1 MRRDAADHA
10 LTDWLARVE
19 TLHPRSIEL
28 GLDRVREVA
37 ARLGLA
43 PTAVVFT
50 VGGTNGK
57 GSTCAMLE
65 SILLAAGYRVGLY
78 TSPHLVH
85 FNERARING
94 APVSSEWL
102 VEQFEEVERARAT
115 TALTYFEFTTLA
127 VLRGFQHTP
136 LDVLVLEVGLGGR
149 LDAVNLIDADCSI
162 ITSIDIDHAD
172 YLGSTR
178 EAIGFEKAHI
188 YRPGRPAICTDP
200 FPPDSLITHA
210 RAIGADLWCFGRD
223 FNYSGD
229 RQQWAYGG
237 RALRRASLAY
247 PALRG
252 ANQLLN
258 ASGVLAALEAMRL
271 RLPVTAQAIRQGL
284 ATVELPGRF
293 QVLPGRPAI
302 VLDVAHNPH
311 AAAHLASNL
320 DNMGFFPETW
330 AVFGAM
336 RDKDIDA
343 ILRSLG
349 DRVNHWLLTDLPGPR
364 AASARSLADR
374 VASVS
379 GEQAQSSARCFERPR
394 DALAFAREQ
403 ADENDR
409 ILVFGSFLTVA
420 DILSAR
426 ADEQHSRTA

>member
-1 MRRDAADHA
+1 MSTADQA
-10 LTDWLARVE
+10 LADWLARVE

-28 GLDRVREVA
+28 GLERVREVA
-37 ARLGLA
+37 SRLNLRPSA
-43 PTAVVFT
+43 LVFT

-65 SILLAAGYRVGLY
+65 SILLASGYRVGLY
-78 TSPHLVH
+78 TSPHLIR

-94 APVSSEWL
+94 VPVSSDWL
-102 VEQFEEVERARAT
+102 IERFEQVERARGQ

-127 VLRGFQHTP
+127 ILLGFQHTE
-136 LDVLVLEVGLGGR
+136 LDALILEVGLGGR
-149 LDAVNLIDADCSI
+149 LDAVNLIDADCAVV
-162 ITSIDIDHAD
+162 TSVDIDHSE
-172 YLGSTR
+172 YLGPTR

-188 YRPGRPAICTDP
+188 YRAGRPAICADP
-200 FPPDSLITHA
+200 MPPESLLLHA
-210 RAIGADLWCFGRD
+210 QSIGADVWRFGRD

-229 RQQWAYGG
+229 RQQWSYGG
-237 RALRRASLAY
+237 RSMRRGGLAY

-258 ASGVLAALEAMRL
+258 ASGVLAALEAVRS
-271 RLPVTAQAIRQGL
+271 RLPVSAQAVRQGL
-284 ATVELPGRF
+284 AAVELPGRF
-293 QVLPGRPAI
+293 QVLAGRPSVI
-302 VLDVAHNPH
+302 LDVAHNPH

-330 AVFGAM
+330 AVFGVM

-343 ILRSLG
+343 IIQALG
-349 DRVNHWLLTDLPGPR
+349 DRVTHWLLTNLPGPR
-364 AASARSLADR
+364 AEAAERLADR
-374 VASVS
+374 LAAITP
-379 GEQAQSSARCFERPR
+379 GCDRARMHCFGRPR
-394 DALAFAREQ
+394 DALAFARSK

-426 ADEQHSRTA
+426 ADDSQARTA